1 MSEREKRVCLDPGH
15 DAGNLANKSPDGTY
29 YEHAFTLDLGKRLEK
44 LLTDRGV
51 SVTMTRTGG
60 GAVSLARRCEI
71 ANSIPDLDLFVSLHS
86 NAAAGGGWSS
96 AKGWSVYLYGPGGDR
111 ERAAQDILE
120 QVRAAGIAVR
130 STPIVYDPELYVL
143 KHTKAPAVLLEN
155 GFHTNREEAAL
166 LGQADYRQKLAVAE
180 AKGILEYLG
189 IPWVET
195 EEETDYQAEARAA
208 VDWLTENGIMQG
220 NSVEILR
227 ESGTQG
233 ACRFGVHV
241 TLGETR
247 LAGILAHLAEALP
260 EITVRAS
267 IHNSRETE
275 RMILQNELD
284 FAVVDNVTV
293 SPHYLVEPLCGEEL
307 AAVCA
312 PGYLEGKNSLTLAE
326 LAEERL
332 LLRERGSGTRNS
344 VDAGLQGAGAT
355 AQPVVESVSTAALL
369 ACARAGLGITLLP
382 RSLVVTDLERGD
394 LRELAVE
401 DGGFH
406 RSYFLVRHRSKYL
419 TDGMKR
425 VIRVLR
431 EHLGGEQ
438 P

>member
-143 KHTKAPAVLLEN
+143 KHTKSPAVLQE
-155 GFHTNREEAAL
+155 
-166 LGQADYRQKLAVAE
+166 E

-220 NSVEILR
+220 NAEGDLMLD
-227 ESGTQG
+227 QP
-233 ACRFGVHV
+233 
-241 TLGETR
+241 LTR
-247 LAGILAHLAEALP
+247 
-260 EITVRAS
+260 R
-267 IHNSRETE
+267 
-275 RMILQNELD
+275 Q
-284 FAVVDNVTV
+284 FAVLE
-293 SPHYLVEPLCGEEL
+293 YRI
-307 AAVCA
+307 AK
-312 PGYLEGKNSLTLAE
+312 LEGF
-326 LAEERL
+326 
-332 LLRERGSGTRNS
+332 
-344 VDAGLQGAGAT
+344 V
-355 AQPVVESVSTAALL
+355 
-369 ACARAGLGITLLP
+369 
-382 RSLVVTDLERGD
+382 
-394 LRELAVE
+394 
-401 DGGFH
+401 
-406 RSYFLVRHRSKYL
+406 
-419 TDGMKR
+419 
-425 VIRVLR
+425 
-431 EHLGGEQ
+431 
-438 P
+438 

>member
-29 YEHAFTLDLGKRLEK
+29 YEHVFTLDLGKRLEK
-44 LLTDRGV
+44 LLTDQGV

-120 QVRAAGIAVR
+120 QVRAASIAVR

-220 NSVEILR
+220 N
-227 ESGTQG
+227 
-233 ACRFGVHV
+233 
-241 TLGETR
+241 
-247 LAGILAHLAEALP
+247 AE
-260 EITVRAS
+260 
-267 IHNSRETE
+267 
-275 RMILQNELD
+275 
-284 FAVVDNVTV
+284 
-293 SPHYLVEPLCGEEL
+293 
-307 AAVCA
+307 
-312 PGYLEGKNSLTLAE
+312 
-326 LAEERL
+326 
-332 LLRERGSGTRNS
+332 
-344 VDAGLQGAGAT
+344 
-355 AQPVVESVSTAALL
+355 
-369 ACARAGLGITLLP
+369 
-382 RSLVVTDLERGD
+382 GD
-394 LRELAVE
+394 LMLLITR
-401 DGGFH
+401 G
-406 RSYFLVRHRSKYL
+406 Y
-419 TDGMKR
+419 
-425 VIRVLR
+425 
-431 EHLGGEQ
+431 
-438 P
+438 